1 MSKFSTE
8 ITIGNERF
16 TVAVEPD
23 SRLRKSARWTLREQT
38 IRVRVPRDMTR
49 AEIDQIL
56 KKIHARITHRR
67 NRAQTQSDD
76 QLMERAMALNRRYFE
91 GHLSWKSIRWVGN
104 MKRRLGSCTN
114 GGPTDGDIR
123 ISERICHWP
132 AYVVDYV
139 IAHEICHRKHTD
151 HGEDFW
157 NYLSRYPFVE
167 KARGFIEGIGYAEH
181 ADPDSLL
188 D

>member
-1 MSKFSTE
+1 MSKHGIE
-8 ITIGNERF
+8 ITIGNAQF
-16 TVAVEPD
+16 IVAIEPD
-23 SRLRKSARWTLREQT
+23 PRLRKSVRWTLREQV
-38 IRVRVPRDMTR
+38 IHMRIPRDMTR
-49 AEIDQIL
+49 AEIDQVL
-56 KKIHARITHRR
+56 DKIRTRITHRR
-67 NRAQTQSDD
+67 RRVQVQTDEE
-76 QLMERAMALNRRYFE
+76 LMARAMALNRRYFD
-91 GHLSWKSIRWVGN
+91 GQLTWKSIRWVGN

-123 ISERICHWP
+123 ISERIRNWP
-132 AYVVDYV
+132 AYVVDYI

-157 NYLSRYPFVE
+157 NYLARYPFVE
-167 KARGFIEGIGYAEH
+167 KARGFIEGVGYAER